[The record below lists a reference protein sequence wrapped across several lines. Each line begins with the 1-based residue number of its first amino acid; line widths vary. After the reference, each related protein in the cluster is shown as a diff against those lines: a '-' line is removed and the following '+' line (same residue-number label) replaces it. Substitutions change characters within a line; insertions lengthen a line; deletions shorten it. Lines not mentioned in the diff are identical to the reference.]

1 MNKRQRKG
9 KERKGK
15 KKTKG
20 QEKRER
26 VREKSEWNKRAAATC
41 SAYKY
46 YVLCW
51 ECLIEN
57 LQREKIK

>member
-15 KKTKG
+15 
-20 QEKRER
+20 EKRKPKAKREER
-26 VREKSEWNKRAAATC
+26 KSEWNKRAAATC